1 MKTYKLSVKGKQVPD
16 GSITIS
22 GAKNSAL
29 KLMAAA
35 LLTDENVRIANFPD
49 ALVDIRYKSHLFAAM
64 GVDILLEHD
73 NVAIY
78 AENMHCS
85 ALERYD
91 YPIRTTYL
99 LVAAQLMR
107 GQTAY
112 IPYPGGCNIGDR
124 KHDLHIMVW
133 ESMGGLVQ
141 ENHDHIKVTCEKMQG
156 ADISFP
162 FPTIGGTENAILCGV
177 VAQGVTVIRNAYVSP
192 EVEDLIKMLRFM
204 GAEIETTG
212 NSRIV
217 IKGRKSLRGTSYR
230 VMPDRIEALTWIIY
244 AILSGG
250 KMLIQD
256 VPFESIQVPLIHLQ
270 EAGIDLFRNRTS
282 IYISPDCLNTSQR
295 IQPFEVATGTHPGVI
310 SDMQPFFVL
319 LALFADGVSKIVDY
333 RYPERTAYLVE
344 LNTICNN
351 AITWDKNGHIVVHG
365 GGALAHGKMT
375 STDLRGSMAL
385 VLGGLLGDGMSEIL
399 QVDLAMRG
407 YNDLA
412 SKLEQLGLSFT
423 LENG

>member
-1 MKTYKLSVKGKQVPD
+1 MKSYKLSVKGQQVPN

-35 LLTDENVRIANFPD
+35 LLTDENVRISNFPD
-49 ALVDIRYKSHLFAAM
+49 SLVDIRYKNKLFSAM
-64 GVDILLEHD
+64 GVELQPEHD
-73 NVAIY
+73 NISICAK
-78 AENMHCS
+78 NMHCS
-85 ALERYD
+85 ALEYYN

-133 ESMGGLVQ
+133 ESMGGQVQ
-141 ENHDHIKVTCEKMQG
+141 ENSDHIRVTCKKLQG
-156 ADISFP
+156 AEISFP
-162 FPTIGGTENAILCGV
+162 FPTIGATENAILCGV
-177 VAQGVTVIRNAYVSP
+177 VAQGITVIRNAYVSP
-192 EVEDLIKMLRFM
+192 EVEDLIKMLRSM
-204 GAEIETTG
+204 GADIETTG
-212 NSRIV
+212 NSKIV
-217 IKGRKSLRGTSYR
+217 IKGKKGLRGTSYR

-256 VPFESIQVPLIHLQ
+256 VPFRSIPVPLIHLQ

-333 RYPERTAYLVE
+333 RYPERTAYLAE
-344 LNTICNN
+344 LNTICDN
-351 AITWDKNGHIVVHG
+351 AITWNKNGHIIVHG
-365 GGALAHGKMT
+365 GSSLSHGKMK

-385 VLGGLLGDGMSEIL
+385 VLGGLLGNGTSEIL

-407 YNDLA
+407 YNDLT
-412 SKLEQLGLSFT
+412 SKLERLGLVFT
-423 LENG
+423 LEQC